1 MLSFVYCLDE
11 NYNRQAVTSI
21 YSLLNKVSE
30 PINIFVIH
38 KDPENF
44 NAYTHIFNKHKK
56 LNCLEIIKF
65 THKYTF
71 PNLEN
76 SHVSEA
82 TYYRFFIADLIP
94 SDLDEIIYLDADTV
108 CLNDPIKEIKDS
120 FVLLKKSDQIIGCIT
135 EMKSSDSHEKFN
147 NLKMVGHNYFNAG
160 VMIID
165 FKKWIKNNIQS
176 CLLKKMSEIYK
187 EVEFWDQDI
196 MNSYFDGK
204 YLEINAHLNFRI
216 NLGDEV
222 QKESKLNVKSIYF
235 LHYYGSNKPWSVEV
249 ANFKNAS
256 FYQKNYKKVFG
267 NFMHIESRWITGDI
281 IKLISKIFSKEFID
295 ASFVNYFLSVMKA
308 IIQKKW

>member
-1 MLSFVYCLDE
+1 MISFVYCLDE

-65 THKYTF
+65 THNYTF

-82 TYYRFFIADLIP
+82 TYYRFFISDLIP
-94 SDLDEIIYLDADTV
+94 RDLDEIIYLDADTV

-135 EMKSSDSHEKFN
+135 EMKSSYSREKFN

-176 CLLKKMSEIYK
+176 GLLKKMREIYK
-187 EVEFWDQDI
+187 QVEFWDQDI

-204 YLEINAHLNFRI
+204 YIEINNNLNFRI
-216 NLGDEV
+216 NLGDEH
-222 QKESKLNVKSIYF
+222 QRKINLNDNDIYF
-235 LHYYGSNKPWSVEV
+235 LHYYGSNKPWSIEV
-249 ANFKNAS
+249 ANYQNAS
-256 FYQKNYKKVFG
+256 YYQKNYKSVFG
-267 NFMHIESRWITGDI
+267 NFMHMESKWITGDV
-281 IKLISKIFSKEFID
+281 KKVISKIFSKEIID
-295 ASFVNYFLSVMKA
+295 TDFLIYFLSAVKA
-308 IIQKKW
+308 ILQKK